1 MYSPF
6 QTYQQPIQQPQQQIQ
21 NGGFMLIPNENAAYN
36 YPVAPGN
43 CVTFKVEGKPIII
56 EKSMG
61 FSQFDS
67 PRLEIYDLVKREM
80 KPQTEEIAEN
90 NLDGLKDE
98 INSIWNEIN
107 ALKNGRKPNTAKRK
121 EVVENDAD

>member
-1 MYSPF
+1 MYSPY
-6 QTYQQPIQQPQQQIQ
+6 QAYQQPIQQPQQQIQ
-21 NGGFMLIPNENAAYN
+21 NGGFMLIPNESVAYN

-80 KPQTEEIAEN
+80 KPQTEEVAGN
-90 NLDGLKDE
+90 NLDGLKSE
-98 INSIWNEIN
+98 IKSLWDEIN
-107 ALKNGRKPNTAKRK
+107 ALKNGRKPNTSKRK
-121 EVVENDAD
+121 EVTENDAD

>member
-1 MYSPF
+1 MYNQF
-6 QTYQQPIQQPQQQIQ
+6 QAYQQPIQQPQQQVQ
-21 NGGFMLIPNENAAYN
+21 NGGFMLIPNENVAYN

-80 KPQTEEIAEN
+80 KPQTEEVAEN
-90 NLDGLKDE
+90 NLDGLKSE
-98 INSIWNEIN
+98 IKSLWDEIN
-107 ALKNGRKPNTAKRK
+107 ALKNGRKPNTSKRK
-121 EVVENDAD
+121 EVTENDAE

>member
-21 NGGFMLIPNENAAYN
+21 NGGFMLIPNENVAYN

-80 KPQTEEIAEN
+80 KPQTEEVAEN

-107 ALKNGRKPNTAKRK
+107 ALKNGRKPNSTKRK

>member
-1 MYSPF
+1 MYNPY
-6 QTYQQPIQQPQQQIQ
+6 QAYQQPIQQPQQQIQ
-21 NGGFMLIPNENAAYN
+21 NGGFMLIPNENVAYN

-80 KPQTEEIAEN
+80 KPQTEEVAEN
-90 NLDGLKDE
+90 NLDGLKSE
-98 INSIWNEIN
+98 IKSLWDEIN
-107 ALKNGRKPNTAKRK
+107 ALKNSRKPNTSKRK
-121 EVVENDAD
+121 EVTENDAD